1 MTSRLASRQL
11 TLNEIN
17 TSTESAV
24 LNSGT
29 QPLARARVS
38 GPPSRYERLDG
49 LEDWDPKVSDA
60 HYNEPNKFF
69 EPLTAWRLHRAR
81 IQVFALDRSR
91 RLTDLQKNKVRG
103 EAECPLCGEDNR
115 GPELR
120 NHEADLLQIAFFRL
134 NDQQERKQIF
144 G

>member
-1 MTSRLASRQL
+1 M

-38 GPPSRYERLDG
+38 GPPSGYGRLEG

-69 EPLTAWRLHRAR
+69 EP
-81 IQVFALDRSR
+81 
-91 RLTDLQKNKVRG
+91 NG
-103 EAECPLCGEDNR
+103 
-115 GPELR
+115 
-120 NHEADLLQIAFFRL
+120 
-134 NDQQERKQIF
+134 
-144 G
+144 